1 MCELQFPLFGN
12 ILHQPALSVCPL
24 IAVPVSYP
32 FIFALFQRK
41 SSRLIHIFVVIFLYI
56 LPLTLNASPDQ
67 SLPAVRPCGGRL
79 RRGRSLRSRAPV
91 LASPPHR
98 ASPGGTLCR
107 LAYRESV
114 VAYSYRVTDSY
125 Y

>member
-1 MCELQFPLFGN
+1 M
-12 ILHQPALSVCPL
+12 SVCPL
-24 IAVPVSYP
+24 IAVLVSYP
-32 FIFALFQRK
+32 FIFALFQRE
-41 SSRLIHIFVVIFLYI
+41 SSRLINIFVVIFLYI

-125 Y
+125 NWSNFDAKGFF